1 MGFAASI
8 SRHRSMVVLIVLVG
22 FAAVWLTQRPV
33 GAQTTEHVYWTV
45 AGTGGKVTFLN
56 VNQPGLRI
64 GDRLAARGPL
74 FDASQTSEVGKAYL
88 DCVIMNKVTVDPA
101 EAPQGLYWCT
111 YLLKLADGD
120 LTIAGRDARGPGV
133 STFAVLGGTGAY
145 ADASGEAT
153 LTDTDGGTEFV
164 IDLT

>member
-1 MGFAASI
+1 MGLAAGI
-8 SRHRSMVVLIVLVG
+8 SRRRSMIVFIILIG
-22 FAAVWLTQRPV
+22 IAAVWLTQRPV
-33 GAQTTEHVYWTV
+33 GAQTSELVFWSV
-45 AGTGGKVTFLN
+45 GGTGGKSTFLN
-56 VNQPGLRI
+56 VNQPGLRL

-74 FDASQTSEVGKAYL
+74 FDASQTSQVGRLYL
-88 DCVIMNKVTVDPA
+88 DCVIMNKITEDPV
-101 EAPQGLYWCT
+101 EGPQGLYWCT

-153 LTDTDGGTEFV
+153 LTDTFEGTEFV
-164 IDLT
+164 IALT

>member
-1 MGFAASI
+1 MGVAARI
-8 SRHRSMVVLIVLVG
+8 SRHRSMIVLIAVVSI
-22 FAAVWLTQRPV
+22 AAVWLTQRPV
-33 GAQTTEHVYWTV
+33 GAQTSEHVFWSV
-45 AGTGGKVTFLN
+45 GGTGGKSTFVN

-74 FDASQTSEVGKAYL
+74 LDASATSQVGRAYL
-88 DCVIMNKVTVDPA
+88 DCVIMDKITEDA
-101 EAPQGLYWCT
+101 EGPQGLYWCT

-153 LTDTDGGTEFV
+153 LTDTDVGTEFV